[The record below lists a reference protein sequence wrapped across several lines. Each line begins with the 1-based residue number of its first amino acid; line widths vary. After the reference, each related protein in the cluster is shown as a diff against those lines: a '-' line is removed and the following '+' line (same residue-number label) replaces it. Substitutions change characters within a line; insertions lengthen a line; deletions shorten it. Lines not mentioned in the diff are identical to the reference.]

1 MPGRLR
7 CMRLDLAV
15 PAICACLLAAPPQ
28 EQATGPSIRA
38 TARLVLVPATV
49 TDQKGRFIESLTA
62 EDFAVTDN
70 GVLRK
75 VRLDTPDA
83 VLPAVSVVIAIQCPE
98 YSAAALA
105 KIRRVGA
112 IVQPQIA
119 GDGGAAAVLAFDD
132 EVRLIQ
138 GFTSSP
144 AELSSAFARL
154 RARSSRTGKLLDAVA
169 ESVRLLSERPAN
181 SRRVLITISESRD
194 RGSKAGLASVL
205 ESLER
210 ANVIV
215 YPLTYSV
222 HATPWTSRPGDLPP
236 PSGPLDLIAAISE
249 LARLGAVNDADV
261 FARATGG
268 THLSFTTLRTLE
280 RTLMRAGDELHRQ
293 YLLSFVPA
301 DTDPTGYHRIA
312 VSLVSRGDA
321 QVQARLGYW
330 PER

>member
-1 MPGRLR
+1 
-7 CMRLDLAV
+7 MRLEFVL
-15 PAICACLLAAPPQ
+15 PALCACLVAGPPQ
-28 EQATGPSIRA
+28 DRPDAPSIRA

-49 TDQKGRFIESLTA
+49 TDAKGRFIEDLTA
-62 EDFAVTDN
+62 EDFALTDD
-70 GVLRK
+70 GVRRP
-75 VRLDTPDA
+75 VRLDMPDA
-83 VLPAVSVVIAIQCPE
+83 MPPSVSLVVAIQTTE

-112 IVQPQIA
+112 IIQPQIA
-119 GDGGAAAVLAFDD
+119 GEGGAAAVLAFDD
-132 EVRLIQ
+132 EVRLVED
-138 GFTSSP
+138 FTSNST
-144 AELSSAFARL
+144 ELASAFAGIRP
-154 RARSSRTGKLLDAVA
+154 RGSRSGKLLDAVA
-169 ESVRLLSERPAN
+169 EGVRMLSGRPAN

-194 RGSKAGLASVL
+194 RGSKAALGAVL

-215 YPLTYSV
+215 YPVTYSV
-222 HATPWTSRPGDLPP
+222 HATPWTARPSDLPP
-236 PSGPLDLIAAISE
+236 PSGGLDLIGGMREI
-249 LARLGAVNDADV
+249 ARLGAVNDAEV

-268 THLSFTTLRTLE
+268 THLSFLTLKTLE

-301 DTDPTGYHRIA
+301 ETDNGGYHRIA
-312 VSLVSRGDA
+312 VDLVSRRDA